1 MFRQLALLLSNKDD
15 SRLLTRKLYTSCVR
29 RCMLH
34 GSETVPVNKQN
45 ELTLQRADM
54 KMIGWMCGVEVADRF
69 THKELTERAG
79 IHI

>member
-15 SRLLTRKLYTSCVR
+15 SRLLTRKLHTSCVR
-29 RCMLH
+29 RWMLH

-54 KMIGWMCGVEVADRF
+54 KTITVKIR
-69 THKELTERAG
+69 
-79 IHI
+79 I